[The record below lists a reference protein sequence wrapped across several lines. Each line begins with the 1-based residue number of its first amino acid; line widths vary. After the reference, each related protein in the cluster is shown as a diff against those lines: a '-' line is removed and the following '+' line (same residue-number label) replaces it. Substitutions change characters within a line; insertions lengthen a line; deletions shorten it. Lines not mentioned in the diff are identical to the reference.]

1 MNAGVPVI
9 ALDAVDKTYGSAQH
23 PVPVLR
29 AVHFRVMPGEFVA
42 IVGASGSGKS
52 TLLNILGCLD
62 RPTRGAYRLVGE
74 DIATLSDFALSHL
87 RKTRIGFVFQSF
99 HLVQHLTVAENV
111 ELPLFYAKVPAK
123 QRRERSTAM
132 LQRVGLGHRTT
143 HTPNQL
149 SGGECQRAAIARA
162 LVNQPK
168 LILADEP
175 TGNLDSKTSGEIM
188 QLIHDLHGG
197 GATIVMITHDPNVAA
212 QARRRITLRD
222 GCIAGDTAAEALAA
236 TAGGPWSLN

>member
-62 RPTRGAYRLVGE
+62 RPTRGAYRLVGQ
-74 DIATLSDFALSHL
+74 DIATLSDLALSHL

-99 HLVQHLTVAENV
+99 HLVQHLTVAGERRAAAV
-111 ELPLFYAKVPAK
+111 LRPRAAKR
-123 QRRERSTAM
+123 QRRERSHGDPAARRPRPPHHPPAEPAVGR
-132 LQRVGLGHRTT
+132 RVPAHR
-143 HTPNQL
+143 
-149 SGGECQRAAIARA
+149 GGPRPRQRAGADPRRRA
-162 LVNQPK
+162 DRQPRF
-168 LILADEP
+168 
-175 TGNLDSKTSGEIM
+175 SKTSARSCS
-188 QLIHDLHGG
+188 LFRDLHGG
-197 GATIVMITHDPNVAA
+197 PGA
-212 QARRRITLRD
+212 R
-222 GCIAGDTAAEALAA
+222 
-236 TAGGPWSLN
+236 S